1 LSTAIFV
8 LAILS
13 TVALVAWG
21 WLLTGRGRFWQTDQ
35 RLNFPSEPSVRQD
48 WPSVSVIVPARN
60 EARILN
66 KTLPTLLEQ
75 DYAGDLHIYL
85 VDDDSSDATAEVARR
100 IAMESAMNDRL
111 SICQGEPLPEGWKGK
126 VWAMWQGAEY
136 SRENDPEYLLLTD
149 ADIAYTPGVITA
161 LVDKALSEELELVS
175 LMAKLKVKSIW
186 DRLLIPAF
194 VYFFSKLYP
203 FRWVNDPNR
212 DTAGAAGGCI
222 LVRCAALKRVGGLQ
236 RIAGE
241 IIDDCALGR
250 LIKRSGG
257 RIWMGLT
264 HKVNSMRPYETLSRI
279 WGMVARSA
287 FDQLGY
293 SWMMLMGTVLGMF
306 LFYLIPPIGTVM
318 GLVTA
323 VSGENTTVSL
333 WLLAAGLSSW
343 VIMSRSYLPM
353 VRWYGD
359 SPLVAPFLSLSAI
372 FYTLMTI
379 SSALNSW
386 QDKGGAWKGRTYKAR
401 SRNNQTNSNERL

>member
-1 LSTAIFV
+1 LSVAIFV

-13 TVALVAWG
+13 TVALIAWG
-21 WLLTGRGRFWQTDQ
+21 WLLSGRGRFWRTDQ
-35 RLNFPSEPSVRQD
+35 LLNFPAEPSVRDD

-60 EARILN
+60 EARILTD
-66 KTLPTLLEQ
+66 TLPTLLEQ
-75 DYAGDLHIYL
+75 DYQGDLHIYL

-100 IAMESAMNDRL
+100 VATESVMNDRL
-111 SICQGEPLPEGWKGK
+111 IICPGKPLPDGWKGK

-161 LVDKALSEELELVS
+161 LVDKALSEELDLVS
-175 LMAKLKVKSIW
+175 LMAKLKVKSNW

-222 LVRCAALKRVGGLQ
+222 LVRRSPLERAGGLRQ
-236 RIAGE
+236 IAGE

-250 LIKRSGG
+250 LMKRSGG

-264 HKVNSMRPYETLSRI
+264 HEVNSTRPYESLSRI

-293 SWMMLMGTVLGMF
+293 SWLMLLGTVLGM
-306 LFYLIPPIGTVM
+306 LLLYLIPPIGTVM
-318 GLVTA
+318 GA
-323 VSGENTTVSL
+323 VAAASGENTTASL
-333 WLLAAGLSSW
+333 WLLAAGLLSW

-353 VRWYGD
+353 VRWYGS
-359 SPLVAPFLSLSAI
+359 SPFVAPFLSLGAF

-379 SSALNSW
+379 SSALSSW
-386 QDKGGAWKGRTYKAR
+386 QGKGGAWKGRTYRGRGK
-401 SRNNQTNSNERL
+401 TD